1 MESLQ
6 PTRDPVKEPGMD
18 EDKLGVGST
27 QSTVDTSAWGS
38 DRDKPFW
45 KALTS
50 NVKNLHAVV
59 SGHAHR
65 IRWIFKTRLGPRS
78 SDVRLQFG
86 HADGECSYLGDDGE
100 WNSDQ

>member
-1 MESLQ
+1 HVMESLQ
-6 PTRDPVKEPGMD
+6 PTRDPIKEPGMD

-45 KALTS
+45 TALTS

-59 SGHAHR
+59 SGH
-65 IRWIFKTRLGPRS
+65 
-78 SDVRLQFG
+78 
-86 HADGECSYLGDDGE
+86 
-100 WNSDQ
+100 